1 MGQWTRLAQLTQ
13 RASAGVFGEP
23 ATLTIGSTEYEI
35 KGEFDAGAT
44 REAIIGDGLVMVDEP
59 ARISVR
65 SEQFSGASIV
75 VRQSTVEV
83 RGTTYTI
90 IEARPD
96 GAGGLVLILGR

>member
-23 ATLTIGSTEYEI
+23 ATLAINGTEYPI
-35 KGEFDAGAT
+35 KGEFDAAAT
-44 REAIIGDGLVMVDEP
+44 REAVLGAELAMVDEP

-65 SEQFSGASIV
+65 AEQFDGAAIV
-75 VRQSTVEV
+75 VRRDTVEV

-90 IEARPD
+90 LEARPD
-96 GAGGLVLILGR
+96 GADGLVLILGR